1 MLFDNSI
8 LNTNSLLHISREQC
22 ARKNACEK
30 TTRNDV
36 IVMIENMNETNAND
50 VVTNENNDDATTTT
64 TTRVRAS
71 RARTTRANVVET
83 NDDNTRRATT
93 RALRDV
99 RMNKNDKTK
108 IIRDDANNEIVVV
121 RTSTNALRIDH
132 SNCAHANDKNARSKC
147 RASIARANDKKTK

>member
-1 MLFDNSI
+1 
-8 LNTNSLLHISREQC
+8 
-22 ARKNACEK
+22 
-30 TTRNDV
+30 
-36 IVMIENMNETNAND
+36 MIENMNETNAND
-50 VVTNENNDDATTTT
+50 VVTNANNDDATTTT
-64 TTRVRAS
+64 TTKTRAS

-83 NDDNTRRATT
+83 NDANDTRRATT

-132 SNCAHANDKNARSKC
+132 TNCAHANDKNARSKC

>member
-1 MLFDNSI
+1 
-8 LNTNSLLHISREQC
+8 
-22 ARKNACEK
+22 
-30 TTRNDV
+30 
-36 IVMIENMNETNAND
+36 MIENTIENANND

-71 RARTTRANVVET
+71 RARTTRATTT
-83 NDDNTRRATT
+83 NDVVANDARRATT

-132 SNCAHANDKNARSKC
+132 TNCAHANDKNARSKC